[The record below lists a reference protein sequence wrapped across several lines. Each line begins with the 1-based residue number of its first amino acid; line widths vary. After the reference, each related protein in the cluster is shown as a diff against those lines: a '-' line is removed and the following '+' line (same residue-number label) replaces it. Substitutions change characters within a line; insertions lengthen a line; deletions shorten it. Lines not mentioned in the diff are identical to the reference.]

1 MNKDK
6 QVILVVDDTALN
18 LALVTDLL
26 KGSYKIKVAT
36 NGERALAIAAASPP
50 DLILLDVMMPVMDGY
65 ETCRRLKA
73 DERLR
78 DIPVIFLTAK
88 SKVEDE
94 EFGFSLGAVDYI
106 AKPISPPLL
115 IARVKTHLA
124 LKQASDFLRDQN
136 TFLEAE
142 VARRIKEIALIQEVS
157 IVAMASLAETRDNET
172 GGHLQ
177 RTQQYV
183 RELAV
188 ELRGHER
195 FRDFLTAENISL
207 IVKSTPLH
215 DIGKVGISDH
225 ILLKPAKLTAD
236 EFEQMKKHTILGHDA
251 IVRAEEIID
260 QPETFLHF
268 AREIALSH
276 HEKWDGSGYPEG
288 LAGEAIPVA
297 ARLMAVADV
306 YDALISNRVY
316 KQEFPHETA
325 VTIIREGMGS
335 HFDPAV
341 AEAFLRLEKR
351 FAEIGEQFADRQI
364 SV

>member
-18 LALVTDLL
+18 LALITDLL

-142 VARRIKEIALIQEVS
+142 VARRIKEIALIRKCQLSRWHPWPKQE
-157 IVAMASLAETRDNET
+157 IM
-172 GGHLQ
+172 
-177 RTQQYV
+177 
-183 RELAV
+183 
-188 ELRGHER
+188 
-195 FRDFLTAENISL
+195 
-207 IVKSTPLH
+207 
-215 DIGKVGISDH
+215 
-225 ILLKPAKLTAD
+225 KL
-236 EFEQMKKHTILGHDA
+236 
-251 IVRAEEIID
+251 
-260 QPETFLHF
+260 
-268 AREIALSH
+268 
-276 HEKWDGSGYPEG
+276 
-288 LAGEAIPVA
+288 EAICSEP
-297 ARLMAVADV
+297 
-306 YDALISNRVY
+306 SNMS
-316 KQEFPHETA
+316 
-325 VTIIREGMGS
+325 GN
-335 HFDPAV
+335 
-341 AEAFLRLEKR
+341 
-351 FAEIGEQFADRQI
+351 
-364 SV
+364 